1 MYNIPLAINRLEN
14 LIDLAASAKSEF
26 EKAAIYA
33 AATTLTMLFQAA
45 ADAKE
50 LKVGMDLEM
59 IRWGICAAIG
69 YDTLYEGGAE
79 GALEVASVSLGN
91 LKAKVLP

>member
-45 ADAKE
+45 ADAQS
-50 LKVGMDLEM
+50 LKVGMDLEL
-59 IRWGICAAIG
+59 IRWGICGSLG
-69 YDTLYEGGAE
+69 YDTQYESGADGG
-79 GALEVASVSLGN
+79 LKVASASLRN
-91 LKAKVLP
+91 LKTRLLL